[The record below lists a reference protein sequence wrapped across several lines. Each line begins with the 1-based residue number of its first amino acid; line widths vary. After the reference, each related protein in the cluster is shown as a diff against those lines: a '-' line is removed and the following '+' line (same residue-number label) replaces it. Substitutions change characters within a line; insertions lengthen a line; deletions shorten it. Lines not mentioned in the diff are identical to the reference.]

1 MLDMAETVL
10 ESLTQEYKVKTNK
23 LYNIQQVTKSSLIFH
38 LLSKNK
44 KCFFVIVRLG
54 KIRS

>member
-23 LYNIQQVTKSSLIFH
+23 LYNIQQVTKSSL
-38 LLSKNK
+38 LLL
-44 KCFFVIVRLG
+44 FI
-54 KIRS
+54 